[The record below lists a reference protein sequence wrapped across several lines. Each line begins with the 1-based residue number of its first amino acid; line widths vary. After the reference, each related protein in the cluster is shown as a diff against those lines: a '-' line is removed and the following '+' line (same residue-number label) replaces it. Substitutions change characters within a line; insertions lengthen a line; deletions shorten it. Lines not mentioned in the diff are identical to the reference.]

1 MDLHG
6 KRAVV
11 TGASRGIG
19 AAIAERLA
27 GAGAR
32 VALVAR
38 SAGPLQQL
46 ADRLGGSAYAVDLSD
61 AAQVSGLIERIEA
74 PGHRFAL
81 GVQWHPE
88 YGVDPADPLILR
100 AFVEAAAA

>member
-1 MDLHG
+1 MTG
-6 KRAVV
+6 RARMAVNSAHHQAVKAVPTGLVV
-11 TGASRGIG
+11 NARAS
-19 AAIAERLA
+19 
-27 GAGAR
+27 
-32 VALVAR
+32 
-38 SAGPLQQL
+38 
-46 ADRLGGSAYAVDLSD
+46 D
-61 AAQVSGLIERIEA
+61 GLIEGIEA